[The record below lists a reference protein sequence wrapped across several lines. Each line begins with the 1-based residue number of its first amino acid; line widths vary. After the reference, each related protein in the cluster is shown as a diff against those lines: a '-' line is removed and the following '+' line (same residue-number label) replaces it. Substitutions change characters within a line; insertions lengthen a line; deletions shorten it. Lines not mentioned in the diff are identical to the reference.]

1 MTRLLC
7 SSLLAAIV
15 LAAAPVSA
23 QPASRPP
30 AKAAPAPTAPAA
42 APTPVPDDMANFDK
56 DLDAL
61 FGTSGLTADQAA
73 GRAAAASPDVR
84 RKVAELGVAI
94 VAREQASLARVP
106 YVQGKASYTRLSFVA
121 PIVFPLGTQSFS
133 ITSLQ
138 NSYDLV
144 ATATIPL
151 SDYLFRFPRLLA
163 TANRNIEGAR
173 ASQLS
178 SAVNAGEDARLA
190 FYEWVRARL
199 QVMVAKRQLANVQA
213 TYKQAQALADAQRL
227 SKADLLRIE
236 SQEAEA
242 EQTIDQLAN
251 LESLREEQLR
261 LLIGATDSEPLAIA
275 EDIRADIGAPGSV
288 ALDELVKHASDRRLD
303 LKAIDIGL
311 TAKQAQY
318 DASEADLYPKL
329 SAFGTVEDARPNQ
342 RVFPQVDEFR
352 LTWLVGVQATWTLGD
367 AINAKVTRA
376 RVRAETA
383 ELRADRENVVRGQ
396 RIEIL
401 AAQQAVSLA
410 VHALGTSQK
419 GLNAA
424 EESYRVR
431 RELLAADRATA
442 VELVDS
448 QTDLTRARI
457 TALNARVDL
466 RVALAQLAHALG
478 DDAVAA
484 LRAPATR

>member
-1 MTRLLC
+1 MTRLLR
-7 SSLLAAIV
+7 SSVLAAIV
-15 LAAAPVSA
+15 VAAVPAAA
-23 QPASRPP
+23 QPAPRPP
-30 AKAAPAPTAPAA
+30 ANAAPAIA
-42 APTPVPDDMANFDK
+42 DDLANFDK

-61 FGTSGLTADQAA
+61 FGAGGMTADQAA
-73 GRAAAASPDVR
+73 ARAAAASPDVR

-94 VAREQASLARVP
+94 VAREQASLARLP
-106 YVQGKASYTRLSFVA
+106 YVQAKASYTRLSFVA
-121 PIVFPLGTQSFS
+121 PFVIPVGGMSFN

-138 NSYDLV
+138 NSYDLA
-144 ATATIPL
+144 ATASVPL
-151 SDYLFRFPRLLA
+151 SDYLLRFPRLLE
-163 TANRNIEGAR
+163 TANRNIELSR
-173 ASQLS
+173 TSQRS
-178 SAVNAGEDARLA
+178 SAVNAGEAARLA

-199 QVMVAKRQLANVQA
+199 QVVVAKRQLANVQA

-261 LLIGATDSEPLAIA
+261 LLIGAADGEPLAIA
-275 EDIRADIGAPGSV
+275 EDIRGDLGAPGSA
-288 ALDELVKHASDRRLD
+288 ALDELVKHASARRLD

-329 SAFGTVEDARPNQ
+329 SAFATVEDARPNQ

-352 LTWLVGVQATWTLGD
+352 FTWLAGVQLTWTLGD
-367 AINAKVTRA
+367 AIAAKVTRA
-376 RVRAETA
+376 RVQAETA
-383 ELRADRENVVRGQ
+383 ELRADRENIVRGQ

-410 VHALGTSQK
+410 VHSLATSQK
-419 GLNAA
+419 GLAAA
-424 EESYRVR
+424 EEGYRVR

-457 TALNARVDL
+457 ASLNARVDL
-466 RVALAQLAHALG
+466 RVALAQLAHAVG
-478 DDAVAA
+478 DDAVP
-484 LRAPATR
+484 APSARATR